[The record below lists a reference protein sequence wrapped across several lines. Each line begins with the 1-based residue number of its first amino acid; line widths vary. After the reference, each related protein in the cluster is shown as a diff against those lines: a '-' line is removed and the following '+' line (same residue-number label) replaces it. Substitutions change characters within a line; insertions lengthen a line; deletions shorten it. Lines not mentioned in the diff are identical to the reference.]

1 MNKKE
6 ISEIKKQFTP
16 ERCTITRI
24 CGCYVDYEKKIKTE
38 LKEAF
43 LSLPEEE
50 AFKYF
55 AIFKKTLSG
64 SIGKNLLNMDFPLEQ
79 EREGGTQEFLLRL
92 RDSQLRD
99 EGLLS
104 EFYTHIIESYDFPEN
119 YYIILIHAAYD
130 VPGRA
135 KDGAELFD
143 ASDEVYEYLLCSI
156 CPVHLSQPGLHYNAE
171 TNTIET
177 IIQDWVVDMPAK
189 GFLFPVFN
197 DRCTDIHSILYYTKN
212 PEQLQEGFID
222 SMFGCTY
229 PLTAKNQKETFN
241 TIISSTL
248 GDDCD
253 YETVKNIHDTLNG
266 LMEEAKDSPD
276 PLILSRPDV
285 KRLMEAS
292 GVPDEKLTHFEDT
305 FDAEDEPDTPLVVSN
320 IISSRSFSIRT
331 PDVSISVSPERT
343 DLIETRVID
352 GRKCLVI
359 AIEDGVEV
367 NGVQVQVQGETAE

>member
-16 ERCTITRI
+16 EHCALTRL
-24 CGCYVDYEKKIKTE
+24 CGCYVDGEKNKKTE
-38 LKEAF
+38 MQEAF

-64 SIGKNLLNMDFPLEQ
+64 VIGKNLLNMDFPLEQ
-79 EREGGTQEFLLRL
+79 EREGGHQEFLLKL

-99 EGLLS
+99 DQLLS
-104 EFYTHIIESYDFPEN
+104 EFYSKIIEAYDFPEN
-119 YYIILIHAAYD
+119 YYIILVHAAYD

-143 ASDEVYEYLLCSI
+143 ASDEVYEYLLCGI

-177 IIQDWVVDMPAK
+177 IIQDWIVDMPAK

-212 PEQLQEGFID
+212 PEQLQEDFID
-222 SMFGCTY
+222 SMFGCSY

-241 TIISSTL
+241 TMISSTL

-292 GVPDEKLTHFEDT
+292 GVPDEKLEHFEDT
-305 FDAEDEPDTPLVVSN
+305 FEADDEPDTPLVVSN
-320 IISSRSFSIRT
+320 IISARTFSIKT
-331 PDVSISVSPERT
+331 PDVSISVSPDRA
-343 DLIETRVID
+343 DLIETMVVN

-367 NGVQVQVQGETAE
+367 NGVPVQVPGE